1 MPRALPSSTSCG
13 PRAFR
18 PPPWMAAIWLTG
30 GAGFPML
37 DFDRRELL
45 DLFRILPVMRQG
57 AIALG
62 NAGDRWHNKI
72 PLGLERDPLGG

>member
-1 MPRALPSSTSCG
+1 
-13 PRAFR
+13 
-18 PPPWMAAIWLTG
+18 
-30 GAGFPML
+30 ML

-72 PLGLERDPLGG
+72 PLGLERDPLGGIGLPPQVRPFVHQLKAPDHIVGIGGTLGGWP